1 MVLNYTQEAYGAQA
15 LVRHQ
20 KQMAVIGTLRA
31 ANTANSREVA
41 ETFIHQ
47 ILKKCIEMP
56 LRTSKKMMKQIR
68 NQGKKNI
75 QIGLVR
81 LDKVR
86 VLLDPYGQSTVQYG
100 GNIH

>member
-20 KQMAVIGTLRA
+20 RQMVVIGTLRA

-56 LRTSKKMMKQIR
+56 LRMSKKMMKQIR
-68 NQGKKNI
+68 NQGKNII

-81 LDKVR
+81 FDRAKL
-86 VLLDPYGQSTVQYG
+86 G
-100 GNIH
+100 

>member
-1 MVLNYTQEAYGAQA
+1 MVQNYTQEAYGAQA

-20 KQMAVIGTLRA
+20 RQMVVIGTLRA

-47 ILKKCIEMP
+47 ILRKCIEMP
-56 LRTSKKMMKQIR
+56 QKMSKKTMKQIK
-68 NQGKKNI
+68 NQGKNII

-81 LDKVR
+81 LDKVK
-86 VLLDPYGQSTVQYG
+86 LG
-100 GNIH
+100 